1 MAHTLVRCFFDKDGK
16 HRRTVFCEDD
26 SQLVHHQPQHDETV
40 RDIPHDIFK
49 SKFVNIHFEALE
61 RYHATEK

>member
-26 SQLVHHQPQHDETV
+26 TLLMHHQPQEDEVV

-49 SKFVNIHFEALE
+49 SKFVTINTEALE
-61 RYHATEK
+61 YYHRVAK